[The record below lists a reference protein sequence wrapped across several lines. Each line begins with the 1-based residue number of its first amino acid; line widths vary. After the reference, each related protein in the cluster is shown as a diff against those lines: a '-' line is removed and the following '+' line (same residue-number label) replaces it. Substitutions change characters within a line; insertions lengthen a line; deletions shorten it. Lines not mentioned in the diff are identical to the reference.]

1 MASDDKDN
9 DSNSRYCDF
18 SFYIV
23 VLNQNFCFPW
33 VIWQCLQTFL
43 VATGGA
49 TGISGLRPGM
59 LLNTMPRTAP
69 TTELLLLKCQ

>member
-1 MASDDKDN
+1 MKYAASQLPVMTKIM
-9 DSNSRYCDF
+9 SNSRYCDF

-43 VATGGA
+43 VVTTGGA
-49 TGISGLRPGM
+49 TGI
-59 LLNTMPRTAP
+59 
-69 TTELLLLKCQ
+69 

>member
-1 MASDDKDN
+1 MFFFFPVSRLYIFSGTHEVCSFSMASDDKDN

-49 TGISGLRPGM
+49 TGI
-59 LLNTMPRTAP
+59 
-69 TTELLLLKCQ
+69 